1 MDYYYMMQGRMRH
14 EEMIKEAQREAYFD
28 RLGLTTPG
36 IFSQIA
42 SVISSIFTRRAQTQA
57 TARRL
62 ATK

>member
-14 EEMIKEAQREAYFD
+14 EEMINEAQREAHFD
-28 RLGLTTPG
+28 RLGLTVPG

-42 SVISSIFTRRAQTQA
+42 SAISGIFNRREQTQA
-57 TARRL
+57 SARRL